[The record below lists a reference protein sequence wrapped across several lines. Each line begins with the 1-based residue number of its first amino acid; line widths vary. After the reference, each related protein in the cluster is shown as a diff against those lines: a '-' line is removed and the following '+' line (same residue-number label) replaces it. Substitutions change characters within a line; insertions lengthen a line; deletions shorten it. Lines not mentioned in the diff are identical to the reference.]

1 SSSAAS
7 DVYKRQVWMEGGHMR
22 VNLLEQR
29 LPPRLAQALRLYQWL
44 LALAFFAFAA
54 WVSTRYA
61 LNAGRFRSLG
71 LGVSRTWPLLSLPL
85 GFGLLTLMLLLQGPW
100 PRQPASTTVE
110 GGSQA

>member
-1 SSSAAS
+1 REPVRYVHN
-7 DVYKRQVWMEGGHMR
+7 DQTIVRTVIQ
-22 VNLLEQR
+22 
-29 LPPRLAQALRLYQWL
+29 LAHGLV

>member
-1 SSSAAS
+1 
-7 DVYKRQVWMEGGHMR
+7 
-22 VNLLEQR
+22 
-29 LPPRLAQALRLYQWL
+29 
-44 LALAFFAFAA
+44 
-54 WVSTRYA
+54 
-61 LNAGRFRSLG
+61 RFRSLG

>member
-1 SSSAAS
+1 
-7 DVYKRQVWMEGGHMR
+7 
-22 VNLLEQR
+22 
-29 LPPRLAQALRLYQWL
+29 
-44 LALAFFAFAA
+44 
-54 WVSTRYA
+54 A

-110 GGSQA
+110 GGTQA